1 MSNTK
6 YLEALRLVLDGLQY
20 PSRELRIAATCS
32 GCEQEMRYICEWLS
46 KEVQKEI
53 DLTTM
58 FD

>member
-1 MSNTK
+1 MDNTK
-6 YLEALRLVLDGLQY
+6 YLEALRLVLDELQY
-20 PSRELRIAATCS
+20 PSRELRIAAICAD
-32 GCEQEMRYICEWLS
+32 CEQEMRYICSWLS